1 MLLCILL
8 TSFQAFAHP
17 VTFKDGLAV
26 TSIHRPKMTMSQINY
41 TIHRNVA
48 VATSYVRM
56 ENPTGDLNMPV
67 LHANILLK
75 RWNAIGSQGNL
86 YGLIGAGVDTTS
98 LAISEWTDEIRGF
111 VGLQADYETQ
121 KIYTAANIIG
131 FPSVNDMNDI
141 PYMAR
146 YRFGIAP
153 YIAHYDEFQIWV
165 VGQVEYMPTMQD
177 TLIVTPMLRYF
188 YRTVL
193 WETGVSLDGT
203 YWFQMM
209 AHF

>member
-1 MLLCILL
+1 M
-8 TSFQAFAHP
+8 
-17 VTFKDGLAV
+17 
-26 TSIHRPKMTMSQINY
+26 TSIHRPKMTMSQVNY

-86 YGLIGAGVDTTS
+86 YGLVGAGVDTTS
-98 LAISEWTDEIRGF
+98 LASSQWTDDIRGF

-131 FPSVNDMNDI
+131 FPSVKDMNDI

-153 YIAHYDEFQIWV
+153 YIAKYDEFQIWV
-165 VGQVEYMPTMQD
+165 VGQVEYMPTMQNTIVLRCSD
-177 TLIVTPMLRYF
+177 TFIDCFMGLVFP
-188 YRTVL
+188 
-193 WETGVSLDGT
+193 
-203 YWFQMM
+203 
-209 AHF
+209 

>member
-56 ENPTGDLNMPV
+56 ENPTGDLNMPA

-98 LAISEWTDEIRGF
+98 LAISERTDEIRGF

>member
-1 MLLCILL
+1 MIFYILL
-8 TSFQAFAHP
+8 TLLQAFAHP

-26 TSIHRPKMTMSQINY
+26 TSIHRPKMTMSQVNY
-41 TIHRNVA
+41 TVHRNVA
-48 VATSYVRM
+48 VAASYVRM
-56 ENPTGDLNMPV
+56 ENPAGDLNMPA

-75 RWNAIGSQGNL
+75 RWNALGSQGNL
-86 YGLIGAGVDTTS
+86 YGLIGAGVNTTS
-98 LAISEWTDEIRGF
+98 LSSTWTDELRGF

-121 KIYTAANIIG
+121 KIYTAANVIG
-131 FPSVNDMNDI
+131 FPALNDMNDI

-153 YIAHYDEFQIWV
+153 YVAKYDEFQIWV

-177 TLIVTPMLRYF
+177 TPIVTPMLRYF